1 MNLTDM
7 GIVRVVEVKLINE
20 KTAFIN
26 PRYIASI
33 HPRTEDTTTV
43 VMQNGSVYIVDENYK
58 VLMCNLTNVKPKY
71 LNR

>member
-33 HPRTEDTTTV
+33 HPRT
-43 VMQNGSVYIVDENYK
+43 S
-58 VLMCNLTNVKPKY
+58 L
-71 LNR
+71 